1 MQAVRWPRIL
11 YGSHLINCN
20 SLGPAAGKWVWMLI
34 YRTVV
39 KHGLLAHCQGQE
51 KTQSLGAFSIFLP
64 VTAPAPTSKACF
76 LCGASKNLSMPF
88 QAWVIFPFMIVLW
101 ISFGNVVITESEIM
115 AVLGMFTPPSGPQDV
130 PKLPLY
136 PTGLCEFTWASH
148 RCLLPGPRCVLVII
162 SVIISWDKLFCPVA
176 LRSLHW
182 APFQKQW
189 S

>member
-1 MQAVRWPRIL
+1 
-11 YGSHLINCN
+11 
-20 SLGPAAGKWVWMLI
+20 MLI

-39 KHGLLAHCQGQE
+39 KHRLLAHCQGQE

-88 QAWVIFPFMIVLW
+88 QAWVICPFMIVLW

-136 PTGLCEFTWASH
+136 PAGLCEFTWASH

-176 LRSLHW
+176 LRSLRW